1 MTFHEWSTD
10 DQPEPVDDASTTRA
24 RRSRHDDNDVLPLRG
39 TTGDKGTIAA
49 PGALQVVEHED
60 AEHSTDVTDIDAW
73 RTVAPNGYS
82 RAKYY
87 MRATDGKG
95 HSQNMQVKVT
105 EQIGGMIGALVASG
119 MTRYKTPQDFVRDA
133 IVHRL
138 HDMHEMGRAGLIEG
152 QLPEVIA
159 LAQIEQA
166 GVERDARHALCERTG
181 AEIETL
187 VQRGQTD
194 EIVIHLDALEVISS
208 GWPDYD
214 KARAQMVIAR
224 GNEALRRPGKGNGK

>member
-1 MTFHEWSTD
+1 MMDEWSTSD
-10 DQPEPVDDASTTRA
+10 DDLPDKTSTAPTEQAPSRGG
-24 RRSRHDDNDVLPLRG
+24 RRSRHDDDVAP
-39 TTGDKGTIAA
+39 IA
-49 PGALQVVEHED
+49 GMLQVAEHELP
-60 AEHSTDVTDIDAW
+60 EHSVDVTDLDAW

-82 RAKYY
+82 RTKYY

-166 GVERDARHALCERTG
+166 GVERDARRSLCDRTE
-181 AEIETL
+181 AEIEVL

-194 EIVIHLDALEVISS
+194 EIVTLLDALDVISSS
-208 GWPDYD
+208 GWPAWDH
-214 KARAQMVIAR
+214 KRARMVITR
-224 GNEALRRPGKGNGK
+224 GNEALRRAEVNHHG